1 MNGVWATRMKILGL
15 LACSTGV
22 LLIRDTRL
30 SVLVAVGI
38 AVISI
43 LSSERAT
50 MKERMMPILTVCLF
64 IMLFQLVFNT
74 TVVLHQRILLG
85 VASAARILGLSLLVF
100 IFTQTTS
107 ISRIVGALSF
117 LPASMRLMITIS
129 FALIPAIMQETKAIG
144 IAQQARGFRSGGLHI
159 FGSLLPLLIP
169 LLNRTLARAEHIGI
183 VMQTRGYEA
192 QEI

>member
-144 IAQQARGFRSGGLHI
+144 IAQQARGFRSGVLHI